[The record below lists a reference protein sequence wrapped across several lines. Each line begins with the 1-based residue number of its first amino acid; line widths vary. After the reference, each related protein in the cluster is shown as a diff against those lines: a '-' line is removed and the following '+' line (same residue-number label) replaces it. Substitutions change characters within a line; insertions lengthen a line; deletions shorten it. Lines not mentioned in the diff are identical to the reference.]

1 MLLFGLTLS
10 VSLDAMQKRLY
21 LIITLLALMPLLI
34 PLLDKGVVE
43 NNYMY
48 INRLGYNSTWGYYV
62 KLVNKEKRLYLT
74 AYDLSFSKYRKCLIN
89 LKRLVSFYNLALNMR
104 YEDTDAIDDTGIE
117 CLCAYITDLSRKN
130 EYKKGM
136 VVPILICACLSENRK
151 KENKVS
157 VKEMLKQIEIDSKEK
172 TMSIEI
178 SLQVLRDLY
187 GNDIEFNEK
196 KYETELLELFE

>member
-1 MLLFGLTLS
+1 MAKRRFYRLAIVAIGIMLLFGLTLS

-89 LKRLVSFYNLALNMR
+89 LKRFFHF
-104 YEDTDAIDDTGIE
+104 
-117 CLCAYITDLSRKN
+117 
-130 EYKKGM
+130 
-136 VVPILICACLSENRK
+136 
-151 KENKVS
+151 
-157 VKEMLKQIEIDSKEK
+157 
-172 TMSIEI
+172 
-178 SLQVLRDLY
+178 LRMY
-187 GNDIEFNEK
+187 
-196 KYETELLELFE
+196 Y